1 MLLKISRK
9 MTPHQSQKP
18 LVNNLVLFPF
28 ALIESAGIRDNN
40 YITSECIYKRK
51 LRNKSGVQ
59 TLI

>member
-28 ALIESAGIRDNN
+28 ALIKALVLGITIISHQNA
-40 YITSECIYKRK
+40 YIKE
-51 LRNKSGVQ
+51 NSG
-59 TLI
+59 TNPE